1 MNDHARNVPAQD
13 AEVIFEDVTKKFDG
27 QPAIENVNFRVPRGS
42 FTVVIGPS
50 GCGKSTLLGMA
61 AGLSSPDEGYVF
73 ANGRQALGPTPKTA
87 LLFQSYNLFPWLSA
101 QGNVAFALRNQ
112 GCRPAEARKRAK
124 ALLGAV
130 GLGGCIQ
137 KYPMQLSGGMKQ
149 RVALVRAFA
158 LSPRLLLLDEPFAA
172 LDHQTK
178 KLMHQYL
185 LMTWEETGCSVVMV
199 THSLDEALALA
210 DRIVL
215 VTGSPGRVSDIIDVD
230 LPRPRDP
237 FDDGMRELH
246 AQLENHLEREVTR
259 GEFTAEEREILGAAG
274 GSKN

>member
-1 MNDHARNVPAQD
+1 MRNVPSVD
-13 AEVIFEDVTKKFDG
+13 AEVIFENVTKKFDG
-27 QPAIENVNFRVPRGS
+27 QPAIQDIDFRVPRGS
-42 FTVVIGPS
+42 FTVIIGPS

-61 AGLSSPDEGYVF
+61 AGLSQPDQGYVF
-73 ANGRQALGPTPKTA
+73 ANGREALVPTPKTA

-112 GCRPAEARKRAK
+112 GCRPQEARKRAR
-124 ALLGAV
+124 ALLEAV
-130 GLGGCIQ
+130 GLSGCAH

-185 LMTWEETGCSVVMV
+185 LMTWEETQCTVVMV

-215 VTGSPGRVSDIIDVD
+215 ITGSPGGLSEVIDVD
-230 LPRPRDP
+230 LARPRDP
-237 FDDGMRELH
+237 FDPGMRKLH
-246 AQLENHLEREVTR
+246 RHLEEHLEREVSQ
-259 GEFTAEEREILGAAG
+259 GEFTAEERKILGAAVG
-274 GSKN
+274 DED

>member
-1 MNDHARNVPAQD
+1 
-13 AEVIFEDVTKKFDG
+13 
-27 QPAIENVNFRVPRGS
+27 
-42 FTVVIGPS
+42 
-50 GCGKSTLLGMA
+50 
-61 AGLSSPDEGYVF
+61 
-73 ANGRQALGPTPKTA
+73 
-87 LLFQSYNLFPWLSA
+87 
-101 QGNVAFALRNQ
+101 
-112 GCRPAEARKRAK
+112 
-124 ALLGAV
+124 
-130 GLGGCIQ
+130 
-137 KYPMQLSGGMKQ
+137 MQLSGGMKQ

-215 VTGSPGRVSDIIDVD
+215 VTGSPGRVSEIIDVD
-230 LPRPRDP
+230 LPRPRDH
-237 FDDGMRELH
+237 FDAGMRELH